1 MQSYEP
7 VTRISNV
14 STFNTNLL
22 ISITFDLHSTLSVVD
37 VKYSTF
43 INRVSSWGALASL
56 IMAIFG
62 ICCLTYNKSKFL
74 KKNPAW
80 KNFD

>member
-1 MQSYEP
+1 MLS
-7 VTRISNV
+7 V
-14 STFNTNLL
+14 TFNLYE
-22 ISITFDLHSTLSVVD
+22 TFTVVL
-37 VKYSTF
+37 VKYQTF

-74 KKNPAW
+74 KMNPSW
-80 KNFD
+80 QKFDEAIDKKRDF

>member
-22 ISITFDLHSTLSVVD
+22 ISIIFDLHSTL
-37 VKYSTF
+37 
-43 INRVSSWGALASL
+43 
-56 IMAIFG
+56 
-62 ICCLTYNKSKFL
+62 
-74 KKNPAW
+74 
-80 KNFD
+80 